1 MTESVPDPVDVDERT
16 GLEILG
22 RSACIA
28 LLENTPI
35 GRVVFVDDSGQ
46 PLALPVNFR
55 WHEESVV
62 FRTLDGQ
69 KLQAALMNK
78 RVSFEVDQWDPVAR
92 TGSSVIVKGKAAAID
107 QWAEREQLEQIGLTP
122 WSEEKWRT
130 TWVRVT
136 PVEIT
141 GRRTR

>member
-22 RSACIA
+22 RSDCIA

-78 RVSFEVDQWDPVAR
+78 RVSFEVDRWDPVAR